1 VITIATTATPGHGAN
16 PALRAPPTA
25 MTARNRKRVAAAEAT
40 DDARQPGAGALA
52 LPATAETE
60 EETA

>member
-1 VITIATTATPGHGAN
+1 
-16 PALRAPPTA
+16 